1 MNSRIEIR
9 RFVGFLVIA
18 VASVFFS
25 CTAQAQFSTVRRA
38 LKHHVADGH
47 IRVFYDTEGP
57 HAVRDVDANE
67 NNVPDIV
74 EDVLNQTWCAHH
86 IFVGALGFPDPIK
99 SERYK
104 EATYL
109 DINILAKST
118 LKLQG
123 VAYDELQSFKREIDP
138 AGTRAI
144 CFDIASSITPQ
155 GNPTPT
161 HEYFHLI
168 QYSQTYFKPRW
179 YLEGMARW
187 SEHAVWKD
195 GVDEI
200 KYKRPWPHSKEK
212 LEELFAM
219 TYSTQYHIWNPLAKF
234 TDRNGRIPSCD
245 ATKLARQLRYANGKT
260 ILKDFKLNGAEFMK
274 DVLVRL
280 GEYDDIAKKDLG
292 FKKWAEKNQKSEKN
306 NPYIYKAVMDVARE
320 HGVKVGEYWLPGGP
334 RPEDLAKASSEKE
347 KEPAFRTW
355 KTKDGKHSINAK
367 LVEVKNDEAVLLKEN
382 KATISVPLKK
392 LSKTDRDY
400 LQNQV
405 EK

>member
-1 MNSRIEIR
+1 MQSHAGIL
-9 RFVGFLVIA
+9 VVFLSTIVCN
-18 VASVFFS
+18 
-25 CTAQAQFSTVRRA
+25 CTVEAQFSTVRRA
-38 LKHHVADGH
+38 LKHHIVDGH

-57 HAVRDVDANE
+57 HAVSKDDVNG
-67 NNVPDIV
+67 NNIPDMI
-74 EDVLNQTWCAHH
+74 EDVLHQTWCAHH

-99 SERYK
+99 SERFK
-104 EATYL
+104 KATYL
-109 DINILAKST
+109 DINILAKAT

-138 AGTRAI
+138 VGTRAI
-144 CFDIASSITPQ
+144 CFDISSTITPT

-200 KYKRPWPHSKEK
+200 KYKRPWPHSEED

-234 TDRNGRIPSCD
+234 TDRKGRIPSCD

-260 ILKDFKLNGAEFMK
+260 IFKDFQLNGAEFMK
-274 DVLVRL
+274 AVLVRL
-280 GEYDDIAKKDLG
+280 GEVDDIAKEDLG
-292 FKKWAEKNQKSEKN
+292 FKKWSEKNQRSPKN

-320 HGVKVGEYWLPGGP
+320 QGVKVGEYWLPGGP
-334 RPEDLAKASSEKE
+334 RPEDLEKAAKAKE
-347 KEPAFRTW
+347 KKAAAREW
-355 KTKDGKHSINAK
+355 NSKDGKFSITAT
-367 LVEVKNDEAVLLKEN
+367 LVEVENGEAVLLTEK
-382 KATISVPLKK
+382 KTTISVPLKK
-392 LSKTDRDY
+392 LSKADREYVQDRA
-400 LQNQV
+400 